1 MSIAGIENRVSILDS
16 ILNSHEDQES
26 SVNLL
31 LNGTVLRKYNSLNI
45 VAITYTVTLQINI
58 DSLCCMYLI
67 DRFSQLL
74 RCEVAL
80 HFVNTWDINVLTFD
94 YHWKQL
100 QLPVWIDYQALYL
113 QHFIPIEYKSHI
125 ELFKNWSFH
134 EFYRLK
140 ALITSEQVITSVV
153 EKKNNLYQQN
163 FEVYA
168 WKPGSRIGDWE
179 LGIGDQGWVIPK
191 EGRKIRILTI
201 II

>member
-1 MSIAGIENRVSILDS
+1 
-16 ILNSHEDQES
+16 
-26 SVNLL
+26 
-31 LNGTVLRKYNSLNI
+31 
-45 VAITYTVTLQINI
+45 
-58 DSLCCMYLI
+58 MYLI
-67 DRFSQLL
+67 DRFSHLL
-74 RCEVAL
+74 RCEVAV

-113 QHFIPIEYKSHI
+113 QHFMPIEYKSHI
-125 ELFKNWSFH
+125 ELFRNWSFH

-163 FEVYA
+163 FEVYT

-179 LGIGDQGWVIPK
+179 LGIGDQGSVIPK